1 MDPVALSRSKPP
13 FKALAYRE
21 TLIWRVTELGHA
33 ALENFNH
40 KRLAAAILLTRAAVE
55 TTAAL
60 WYLHN
65 KVTAAVN
72 AKSLG
77 DVDTYL
83 MRLSMGNRSWEEL
96 PAAINVLTFV
106 DDVDKK
112 VEGFRKQ
119 YDSPSEYAHP
129 NYLGTTALYSETDKE
144 NILVNF
150 GPNARSSD
158 PAQTICVI
166 NLSVALMIF
175 EHAYNAF
182 AKLMPDFVTLC
193 EAALPQ
199 PPGTEPRAA

>member
-1 MDPVALSRSKPP
+1 MPGNPSAAHSRRG
-13 FKALAYRE
+13 F
-21 TLIWRVTELGHA
+21 LGQA
-33 ALENFNH
+33 ALEDFNR

-60 WYLHN
+60 WYLRN

-77 DVDTYL
+77 DLDTYL
-83 MRLSMGNRSWEEL
+83 MWLSMGNRAWEEL

-119 YDSPSEYAHP
+119 YDSLSEYAHP

-150 GPNARSSD
+150 GPNARSAGS
-158 PAQTICVI
+158 ARTICI
-166 NLSVALMIF
+166 MNLSVALMIF

-182 AKLMPDFVTLC
+182 AELMPDFVSLC
-193 EAALPQ
+193 EAALPE
-199 PPGTEPRAA
+199 PPGKRPRAA